1 MTNGDYF
8 GLVRTKNIH
17 FLKMLKSRKVFLILM
32 PDDEMVT
39 VFDFYFT
46 GNDEL
51 TVWDRTYEEEREH
64 SDHSHIVNPSKTELT
79 ATGDMEMT
87 CKISTSV
94 HNPDTSCMDTTLV
107 ADENNPAAA
116 DMSIMEMTCH
126 RAAVPGARQIMSSMD
141 MTCMSTKGMDMTCM
155 STKGMDMTTCQQ
167 ASMSVTETNWR
178 RGRQNVTSMDMT
190 CMISKGMDMTTCQPA
205 REDALET
212 TTMEMT
218 CQVAKVAT
226 TEEEDSIEEGV
237 PDMNTTYFHDMD
249 TSDVEMPVEAST
261 KFIPDDDD
269 VVGPVKMSHPLFSK
283 SSSSSEKK
291 FQISPFSS
299 EDSFF
304 EYKNPSSAFLQELTK
319 KSQPDNDKVV
329 ESSASTSGRK
339 RTHESAVK
347 SDVSAMEMTLLPSR
361 TIPFEEPTEQIELDV
376 PSAHCARQISHNKPQ
391 KKSVADTEKTTYFSN
406 MDMTCMVSRTMTS
419 QDMKETDE
427 DHKFKH
433 VESNDK
439 TTYFSNMDMTCQSTR
454 TAPLPDQGSTQ
465 DDKLHQSSANDAPEI
480 CYVESEK
487 ATNMDMT
494 CMVSKTMSQDKEE
507 SEDNQQ
513 TRTTSRQVESDNKTT
528 YFSNM
533 DMTCQPTR
541 TVPMPYQNSTQ
552 NYEHHQTT
560 ANKVPEKSF
569 VDSEKT
575 TYFSNMDMTCM
586 VSKTM
591 MSQNLKET
599 EDPHSRSRS
608 RNKESE
614 DKTTY
619 LSNMDMT
626 CQTSRVIFGGSVSE
640 NTARRQV
647 ADGPAIDSGT
657 QTMCQMTNSPE
668 VPQKSDFKSM
678 DIKSQVHTN
687 CFYTR

>member
-1 MTNGDYF
+1 
-8 GLVRTKNIH
+8 
-17 FLKMLKSRKVFLILM
+17 
-32 PDDEMVT
+32 
-39 VFDFYFT
+39 
-46 GNDEL
+46 
-51 TVWDRTYEEEREH
+51 
-64 SDHSHIVNPSKTELT
+64 
-79 ATGDMEMT
+79 MT

-126 RAAVPGARQIMSSMD
+126 RAAVPGARQIMSSMDMTCMSTKGMD

-406 MDMTCMVSRTMTS
+406 MDMTC
-419 QDMKETDE
+419 
-427 DHKFKH
+427 
-433 VESNDK
+433 
-439 TTYFSNMDMTCQSTR
+439 QSTR

-591 MSQNLKET
+591 MSQDLDEVDEDHQTGTTSRDAEPNDRTTYFSNMDMTCQPTRTVPLPSTQNHEHHQANKVPEKSFVDSEKTTNMDMTCMVSKTMMSQNLKET
-599 EDPHSRSRS
+599 EDPQSRSRS

>member
-1 MTNGDYF
+1 
-8 GLVRTKNIH
+8 
-17 FLKMLKSRKVFLILM
+17 
-32 PDDEMVT
+32 
-39 VFDFYFT
+39 
-46 GNDEL
+46 
-51 TVWDRTYEEEREH
+51 
-64 SDHSHIVNPSKTELT
+64 
-79 ATGDMEMT
+79 MT

-439 TTYFSNMDMTCQSTR
+439 TTYFSNMDMTCQ
-454 TAPLPDQGSTQ
+454 
-465 DDKLHQSSANDAPEI
+465 
-480 CYVESEK
+480 
-487 ATNMDMT
+487 
-494 CMVSKTMSQDKEE
+494 
-507 SEDNQQ
+507 
-513 TRTTSRQVESDNKTT
+513 
-528 YFSNM
+528 
-533 DMTCQPTR
+533 PTR
-541 TVPMPYQNSTQ
+541 TVPLPSTQ
-552 NYEHHQTT
+552 NHEHHQ

-575 TYFSNMDMTCM
+575 TNMDMTCM

-599 EDPHSRSRS
+599 EDPQSRSRS